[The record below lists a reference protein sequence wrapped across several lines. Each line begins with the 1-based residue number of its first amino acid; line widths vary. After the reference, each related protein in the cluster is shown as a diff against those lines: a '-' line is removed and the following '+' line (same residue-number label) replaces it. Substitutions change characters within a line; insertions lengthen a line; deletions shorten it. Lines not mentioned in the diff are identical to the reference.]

1 MADNDYKITV
11 IYFLLNC
18 PFIYTSN
25 LLTLEIGSTIQLIN
39 YNLSGLIYYL
49 IIVNIPVEYRM
60 RSVLLN
66 PIVY

>member
-11 IYFLLNC
+11 IDFLLNC

-49 IIVNIPVEYRM
+49 IIVNIPGR
-60 RSVLLN
+60 
-66 PIVY
+66 I